1 MPRVLR
7 VFRVSHAAVSL
18 VSGLYSLGMAA
29 GAVVSGALYDRQG
42 APAMFRLAGL
52 AMAAVVALLALYAC
66 CSALCGVSVGG
77 GGGGGG
83 GGGVGGGGVDGG
95 GGGKKGGGL
104 ESGVVRAEG
113 AGGGGGAREPLLH
126 SDSAYSSGSVV
137 AVAGERAS
145 FGSQPSIDT

>member
-1 MPRVLR
+1 
-7 VFRVSHAAVSL
+7 
-18 VSGLYSLGMAA
+18 
-29 GAVVSGALYDRQG
+29 VVSGALYDRQG

-83 GGGVGGGGVDGG
+83 GVGGGGVDDG

-104 ESGVVRAEG
+104 ESGVVRAEGAGVVRAEG